1 MATFMDSGTGY
12 SNLALKIEIIVLH
25 KKLQFFVVFV
35 LVDNRTFAGGGEG
48 GNSFLRICHFWQLSL
63 PQKKSNRV
71 DATFPSSAK
80 SCVTPKGCGMI
91 GEGSFKKER
100 RDLWLAAECC
110 GKAQWN
116 PVLYTQVCGCYS
128 LF

>member
-1 MATFMDSGTGY
+1 M
-12 SNLALKIEIIVLH
+12 ALKVEIIELC
-25 KKLQFFVVFV
+25 KKLQFSVVFV
-35 LVDNRTFAGGGEG
+35 LGDNRTFAWGGF
-48 GNSFLRICHFWQLSL
+48 FLGICHFQQLSL

-71 DATFPSSAK
+71 DAAFPSCEK
-80 SCVTPKGCGMI
+80 SRVTPKGCGMI

-116 PVLYTQVCGCYS
+116 AVLYT
-128 LF
+128 

>member
-12 SNLALKIEIIVLH
+12 SNMALKIEIIVLH
-25 KKLQFFVVFV
+25 KKLQFFVSLSWGITGHLGV
-35 LVDNRTFAGGGEG
+35 GGEG
-48 GNSFLRICHFWQLSL
+48 SFLRICHFLQLSV

-71 DATFPSSAK
+71 DATFPSSEK

-110 GKAQWN
+110 RKAQWN
-116 PVLYTQVCGCYS
+116 AVLYTQVCGCYS